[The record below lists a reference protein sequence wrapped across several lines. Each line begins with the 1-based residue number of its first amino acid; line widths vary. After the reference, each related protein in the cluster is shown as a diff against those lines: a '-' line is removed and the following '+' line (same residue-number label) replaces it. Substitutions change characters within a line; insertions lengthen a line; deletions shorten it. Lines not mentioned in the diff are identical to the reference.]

1 MCLYFRMLFE
11 EGWHLLL
18 KRAIRSGV
26 FSALCVLQV
35 PTEPTNS
42 FHDKPAK
49 PPTTS
54 SSDPSV
60 TRLRC
65 FAKVTFLEA
74 NRIVEGDSLMPQYT
88 PSASIAPPWS
98 ASMSMQASIILD
110 QPGNVSFT
118 NLDVIS
124 GRVVVRCSKS
134 VDIST
139 IVVKLEGESRTR
151 LMSAGGPDGER
162 PKPQLEYH
170 KVRNPELLMMLALTN
185 CRRFCTRCRWSFHPR
200 MSSKGETGRH
210 LGRVPTHCRLARMN
224 IPGSLKW
231 VSCTL

>member
-1 MCLYFRMLFE
+1 VL
-11 EGWHLLL
+11 
-18 KRAIRSGV
+18 
-26 FSALCVLQV
+26 SALCVLHV
-35 PTEPTNS
+35 STPNS
-42 FHDKPAK
+42 FHAK
-49 PPTTS
+49 PPTPILRPIRDSPTVFCRGDTHRRKIALSTGNS
-54 SSDPSV
+54 S
-60 TRLRC
+60 
-65 FAKVTFLEA
+65 
-74 NRIVEGDSLMPQYT
+74 MPQYT

-151 LMSAGGPDGER
+151 LMSATGPDGER

-170 KVRNPELLMMLALTN
+170 KVGDPYFLMVALTDH
-185 CRRFCTRCRWSFHPR
+185 CRFYIKYRWSFRHQ
-200 MSSKGETGRH
+200 MCLKGETGRH
-210 LGRVPTHCRLARMN
+210 LRRVPTHYHLARTS
-224 IPGSLKW
+224 IPGSSK
-231 VSCTL
+231 

>member
-1 MCLYFRMLFE
+1 MRPPSPHQLLPRQARQAANNLVLRPIRDSPAVFR
-11 EGWHLLL
+11 
-18 KRAIRSGV
+18 RS
-26 FSALCVLQV
+26 
-35 PTEPTNS
+35 
-42 FHDKPAK
+42 D
-49 PPTTS
+49 S
-54 SSDPSV
+54 SRGKSHC
-60 TRLRC
+60 RR
-65 FAKVTFLEA
+65 E
-74 NRIVEGDSLMPQYT
+74 NLMPPYT
-88 PSASIAPPWS
+88 PSASIAPPWA

-134 VDIST
+134 VDITT

-170 KVRNPELLMMLALTN
+170 KVRDSEPIMIVALAN
-185 CRRFCTRCRWSFHPR
+185 CRRFCTRCRWSSHPR

-210 LGRVPTHCRLARMN
+210 LARVLTHCRLARMN
-224 IPGSLKW
+224 IPGSSK
-231 VSCTL
+231 